1 MCWSSK
7 ALNCLQPDK
16 EVNFVLKCYFLF
28 DIFFSSSKTS
38 LSLHKTDKILLPFH
52 SIGKF
57 GRRIVAIGNCCS
69 SLWNFQEIVWIIEI
83 SQRPFKMSLQH
94 FNSHLQAVFGNV
106 KVFHSLGKFGRRIV
120 AVGNCCSSLWVFQ
133 EIVWIIEISQRPF
146 KMSLQHFN
154 SHLQAVFGNVK
165 VALHDQSQTCKLI
178 VLLEILNMRVHS
190 WWICSFFFPICPTDF
205 FWMDRILSI
214 FFSIGELLVQV
225 VFDT

>member
-16 EVNFVLKCYFLF
+16 EVNFVLKCYLLF

-106 KVFHSLGKFGRRIV
+106 KV
-120 AVGNCCSSLWVFQ
+120 
-133 EIVWIIEISQRPF
+133 
-146 KMSLQHFN
+146 
-154 SHLQAVFGNVK
+154 
-165 VALHDQSQTCKLI
+165 ALHDQSQTCKLI

-190 WWICSFFFPICPTDF
+190 WWICSFFSQSVQ
-205 FWMDRILSI
+205 RISFGWI
-214 FFSIGELLVQV
+214 GFYPYFFSIGELLVQV
-225 VFDT
+225 VFDTW